1 MTLPFLCFSPSNA
14 LVVFLDL
21 PLLCKLSSQ
30 VANYCLLCGPSSVF
44 SDLFKGSVLLSGSF
58 SAGPLFL
65 LCSFPAAKTC
75 RRGILLVCGL
85 ASVSCY
91 DQLQEVL
98 TYLSGFFSSAL
109 FS

>member
-1 MTLPFLCFSPSNA
+1 MTLSFLCFSPSNA
-14 LVVFLDL
+14 LPVFLDL
-21 PLLCKLSSQ
+21 PLPCKLSSQ
-30 VANYCLLCGPSSVF
+30 VANNCLFCGPSSIF
-44 SDLFKGSVLLSGSF
+44 SGLFKGSVLLPGSL
-58 SAGPLFL
+58 SAGLTFVP
-65 LCSFPAAKTC
+65 SAKTG

-98 TYLSGFFSSAL
+98 TYLSGVFSSAL